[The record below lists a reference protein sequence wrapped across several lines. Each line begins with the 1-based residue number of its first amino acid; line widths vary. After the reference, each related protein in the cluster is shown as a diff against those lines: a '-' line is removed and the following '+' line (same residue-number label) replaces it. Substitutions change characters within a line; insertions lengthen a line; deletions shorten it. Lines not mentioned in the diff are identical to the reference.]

1 MSLKPIKSTVKKSD
15 IKTGTH
21 LLMISDMYVPK
32 TATKEP
38 MKFDGHI
45 AIIVQFKDG
54 KNNLHEQMY
63 IIDGG
68 IKQKYFDNMLRV
80 AQVPT
85 ENGPPKKSDAVGKRL
100 WGCIQEVHYTMGNEI
115 VEDENG
121 VEKIDYQLFKILPY
135 VEGSK
140 KPSIKGDPEENLG
153 HAAGDFIVYKNIAGE
168 FMKKMENEALEQ
180 MGKEAEDFVWGTSN
194 NQIKPLNVVKTD
206 KWVLSAEGYPVIN
219 QDNLIKQ
226 SEEPT
231 FEETPA
237 NSSFRNIPEEP
248 SFDDEP
254 KPDNKPDEP
263 KTDIYSQIPKF

>member
-1 MSLKPIKSTVKKSD
+1 MSLKPIKSTVKKSE

-80 AQVPT
+80 AQVPL
-85 ENGPPKKSDAVGKRL
+85 EKGQPKKSDAVGKRL
-100 WGCIQEVHYTMGNEI
+100 WGCIQEIHYTSGNEI
-115 VEDENG
+115 VKDENG
-121 VEKIDYQLFKILPY
+121 VEKIDYQLFKVLPY
-135 VEGSK
+135 VEGGK
-140 KPSIKGDPEENLG
+140 KPSLKGDPEENLG
-153 HAAGDFIVYKNIAGE
+153 HPAEDFIVYKKTAGE
-168 FMKKMENEALEQ
+168 FIQKMENEAAEQ
-180 MGKEAEDFVWGTSN
+180 IRKEGEEWFSETHNPRGYDDVN
-194 NQIKPLNVVKTD
+194 NKVFGPFGGISKELKDSFDETL
-206 KWVLSAEGYPVIN
+206 KESEKKMWTGL
-219 QDNLIKQ
+219 
-226 SEEPT
+226 EEPT
-231 FEETPA
+231 F
-237 NSSFRNIPEEP
+237 EEP

-254 KPDNKPDEP
+254 KQSNNKPDEP